1 VRKLFALALLVTACK
16 TAPAAKPQVNDA
28 RAYYP
33 LAVGNSWKYAVS
45 GSQEEAKI
53 EIVGRDGDWFLD
65 DHRGRLR
72 YEEGG
77 VRDADRFLLRP
88 PFASGTHWTAVEN
101 LVVQHFEI
109 ASADASVVTG
119 AGTFEHCVVVR
130 TSSMVKK
137 DVTFTTEWTFAP
149 HVGIAQIVTSVT
161 DGQGV
166 SREQTRLSLTAFHAG
181 G

>member
-1 VRKLFALALLVTACK
+1 VRKLFALSLLLAACK
-16 TAPAAKPQVNDA
+16 TAPASKPAPRDA

-33 LAVGNSWKYAVS
+33 LAVGNSWTYAVS
-45 GSQEEAKI
+45 GSPEEAKV
-53 EIVGRDGDWFLD
+53 EIVGRDRDWFLD

-72 YEEGG
+72 YEDGG

-88 PFASGTHWTAVEN
+88 PIASGTHWTAVEN

-109 ASADASVVTG
+109 VSADASLVTG
-119 AGTFEHCVVVR
+119 AGTFAHCVVVR
-130 TSSMVKK
+130 TSSRVKK

-149 HVGIAQIVTSVT
+149 NVGIAQIVTAVT

-166 SREQTRLSLTAFHAG
+166 STEQTRLSLTAFHAAG
-181 G
+181 

>member
-1 VRKLFALALLVTACK
+1 VKKVFALALLLAACK
-16 TAPAAKPQVNDA
+16 TAPKALPAPRDA

-33 LAVGNSWKYAVS
+33 LAVGNSWTYAVS
-45 GSQEEAKI
+45 GSPEEARI

-65 DHRGRLR
+65 DHRGRFR
-72 YEEGG
+72 YEDGG

-88 PFASGTHWTAVEN
+88 PLAEGTHWTAVEN

-109 ASADASVVTG
+109 TSADASLVTA

-137 DVTFTTEWTFAP
+137 DVTFSTEWTFAP
-149 HVGIAQIVTSVT
+149 HVGIARIVTSVT
-161 DGQGV
+161 DGQGLAT
-166 SREQTRLSLTAFHAG
+166 EQTRLSLTAFHAG

>member
-1 VRKLFALALLVTACK
+1 MLCLFFAACK
-16 TAPAAKPQVNDA
+16 TAPAPKPAPRDA

-33 LAVGNSWKYAVS
+33 LAVGNSWTYAVG

-72 YEEGG
+72 YEDGG

-88 PFASGTHWTAVEN
+88 PLVEGTHWTAVEN

-109 ASADASVVTG
+109 VSADASLVTG
-119 AGTFEHCVVVR
+119 AGSFTHCVVVR

-149 HVGIAQIVTSVT
+149 EVGIAQIVTAVT
-161 DGQGV
+161 DEKGL
-166 SREQTRLSLTAFHAG
+166 STEQTRLSLTAFHAG

>member
-1 VRKLFALALLVTACK
+1 MRKLFALSLVVAACK
-16 TAPAAKPQVNDA
+16 TAPAPKPAPLDA
-28 RAYYP
+28 QAYYP
-33 LAVGNSWKYAVS
+33 LAVGNSWTYAVS
-45 GSQEEAKI
+45 GSPEEAKI

-88 PFASGTHWTAVEN
+88 PLVEGTRWSAVEN

-109 ASADASVVTG
+109 VSADASLVTA
-119 AGTFEHCVVVR
+119 AGSFARCVIVR
-130 TSSMVKK
+130 TSSRVKK

-149 HVGIAQIVTSVT
+149 HVGIARIVTSVT
-161 DGQGV
+161 GGDGV
-166 SREQTRLSLTAFHAG
+166 STEQTRLSLTAFHAG

>member
-1 VRKLFALALLVTACK
+1 MRKLFALLLLVACK
-16 TAPAAKPQVNDA
+16 TAPAAKPAVRDA

-33 LAVGNSWKYAVS
+33 LAVGNSWTYAVS
-45 GSQEEAKI
+45 GSPEEAKI
-53 EIVGRDGDWFLD
+53 EIVGKDGDWFLD

-88 PFASGTHWTAVEN
+88 PLAEGTHWTAVEN

-109 ASADASVVTG
+109 VSADASIATA
-119 AGTFEHCVVVR
+119 AGSFQHCVVVR
-130 TSSMVKK
+130 TSSLVKK
-137 DVTFTTEWTFAP
+137 DVTFTTEWTYAP
-149 HVGIAQIVTSVT
+149 DVGIAQIVTSVT

-166 SREQTRLSLTAFHAG
+166 STEQTRLSLTAFHAG